1 MRSQSAVT
9 GSFIAL
15 LFVALTAGCSSGRS
29 HNLTP
34 EQVFARMEQRVM
46 GADHIEFEVA
56 SSGAFESSFEG
67 WIHHEGGEL
76 AMAAH
81 GSWGGEPVTVSAET
95 TRDLLVLNTPDQME
109 RVKKEPFLS
118 TAVLIGLTRMGV
130 LHNVARLVAGKAP
143 DHDNGGVREW
153 VEVEN
158 IRFVGADR
166 NSIRFDII
174 VDGTRSAVATVRVD
188 PRSGLPL
195 QREQTVEFPQG
206 SMTVVETYRF

>member
-1 MRSQSAVT
+1 M
-9 GSFIAL
+9 
-15 LFVALTAGCSSGRS
+15 
-29 HNLTP
+29 
-34 EQVFARMEQRVM
+34 FAKMEQRVM
-46 GADHIEFEVA
+46 GAEHIEFEVE

-67 WIHHEGGEL
+67 WIHREGREL

-81 GSWGGEPVTVSAET
+81 GVWGGEPVTVSAET
-95 TRDLLVLNTPDQME
+95 TRDLLVLNTPAQME

-130 LHNVARLVAGKAP
+130 LHNLARLIAGKAP
-143 DHDNGGVREW
+143 DHDGGGVREW
-153 VEVEN
+153 VEAEN
-158 IRFVGADR
+158 IEFVGDDR

-174 VDGTRSAVATVRVD
+174 VDGTRSAVATIRVD

-195 QREQTVEFPQG
+195 QREQTVEFSQG